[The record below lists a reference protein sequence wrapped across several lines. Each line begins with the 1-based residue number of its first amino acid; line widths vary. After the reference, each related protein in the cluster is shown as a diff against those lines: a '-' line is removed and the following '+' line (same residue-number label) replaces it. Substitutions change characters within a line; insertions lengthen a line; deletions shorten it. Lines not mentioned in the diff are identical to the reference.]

1 MALILPSE
9 PPDTPSARRFAL
21 WNLGFRP
28 FYLLAGALA
37 AISIAVWVAQY
48 QGWLGNSLALAGP
61 LWHAHEMI
69 FGYAFAVI
77 TGFLFTAAQNWT
89 NRPTPSGGLLAAIAA
104 LWIAAR
110 VLVLTPYA
118 MLAAAADTAFALAA
132 AAGIAVP
139 MWKSRNR
146 RNYFFVALLLALGA
160 VNLCFHLTL
169 ADVIDLPLQ
178 RGVQIALDLI
188 LFIMAVMGGRV
199 IPMFTA
205 NAVRGATGKRVLWL
219 ERLALGSVLA
229 LIIADLPELPPVV
242 IGVIASIAAIA
253 HGARLA
259 LWQPWLTLSRP
270 ILWILHASYG
280 WIVVS
285 LALRALAEFG
295 MVPGNLATHALTVG
309 AIGGLTLG
317 MMTRTA
323 RGHTGRPLEAAPLE
337 TICYQLMQLAAV
349 ARVLVPLAIPGLY
362 VAAVVA
368 SGLLWSVA
376 FATFTVMYWPILTR
390 PRIDGRPG

>member
-9 PPDTPSARRFAL
+9 PPDTASARQFAL

-37 AISIAVWVAQY
+37 AVSVALWVAQTA
-48 QGWLGNSLALAGP
+48 GWLGNRVYLSGP

-77 TGFLFTAAQNWT
+77 TGFLFTAGQNWT
-89 NRPTPSGGLLAAIAA
+89 NRPTPSGALLAAIAA
-104 LWIAAR
+104 LWLAAR

-118 MLAAAADTAFALAA
+118 LLAAAADTAFAVAA

-139 MWKSRNR
+139 MWQSRNR

-160 VNLCFHLTL
+160 VNLCFHLAL
-169 ADVIDLPLQ
+169 AGVIDLPIQ

-188 LFIMAVMGGRV
+188 LFIMSVMGGRV

-205 NAVRGATGKRVLWL
+205 TAVPGARSRRVLWL
-219 ERLALGSVLA
+219 ERLALGSVLV
-229 LIIADLPELPPVV
+229 LIAADLPDLPSAA
-242 IGVIASIAAIA
+242 IGLIAAVAAVA
-253 HGARLA
+253 HGARLY

-270 ILWILHASYG
+270 ILWILHAAYG

-295 MVPGNLATHALTVG
+295 MLPANLATHALTLG
-309 AIGGLTLG
+309 AIGGLTIG

-323 RGHTGRPLEAAPLE
+323 RGHTGRPLQASPLE
-337 TICYQLMQLAAV
+337 TICYQLVQLAAV

-362 VAAVVA
+362 AASVVA

-376 FATFTVMYWPILTR
+376 FAMFTVMYWPILTR